1 MYYRHAQSKLKYEGN
16 VFETKFGNSFIVTKY
31 VNRGEI
37 HIKFLD
43 TGYETTTDRA
53 NIARGSIRDRLTPSA
68 FGVGIIGAEASRV
81 NGILEREAILWRSML
96 QRCYSE
102 KSQARRQTYK
112 DCTVSDNFKYY
123 PYFKDWCN
131 NQIGFSSF
139 DTNGNPFELDKDILV
154 KGNKVYSEDTCSF
167 IPPEINK
174 LLIKCNA
181 SRGDTPIGVH
191 YSKTKKNFQV
201 GCHINGKLIHLSYY
215 TCPKLAFLAYKEAKE
230 TNIKDVANKWKD
242 KIDPRVYEALINWK
256 VEIDD

>member
-1 MYYRHAQSKLKYEGN
+1 MHYRHAQAKLKYEGN

-31 VNRGEI
+31 VSRGEI

-68 FGVGIIGAEASRV
+68 FGVGIIGVEASRI
-81 NGILEREAILWRSML
+81 NGILEREAILWKNML

-154 KGNKVYSEDTCSF
+154 KGNKIYSAETCCF
-167 IPPEINK
+167 VPQEIN
-174 LLIKCNA
+174 C
-181 SRGDTPIGVH
+181 
-191 YSKTKKNFQV
+191 
-201 GCHINGKLIHLSYY
+201 LIHTSKSYRGLLPQGVVLSSNKKRYRARVSMCGKYY
-215 TCPKLAFLAYKEAKE
+215 VQGTFYTPEEAFMKYKEVKE
-230 TNIKDVANKWKD
+230 AYIKEVADKYKDV
-242 KIDPRVYEALINWK
+242 IDLGVYEALMDWK